1 MSIPRRLSCTS
12 LMRPSARR
20 VTAPLRVATVWLPA
34 GATCP
39 VAVRGADAPAGRAP
53 PAVVVAGRLVP
64 IGRDPLAIGALDRF
78 AVGAFAVGWFV
89 VAAPGLAGDDVA
101 GLVELPA
108 GFAGAA
114 AGLAGAAGFFVVL

>member
-1 MSIPRRLSCTS
+1 
-12 LMRPSARR
+12 
-20 VTAPLRVATVWLPA
+20 
-34 GATCP
+34 
-39 VAVRGADAPAGRAP
+39 
-53 PAVVVAGRLVP
+53 
-64 IGRDPLAIGALDRF
+64 LAIGALDRF

-114 AGLAGAAGFFVVL
+114 AGLAGAAGFFVVLWPLTRIAQEQRHIRTAATRRREILRSRS